1 MWALVDE
8 FGDQSQNHQGK
19 RLVKT
24 FGSFERRLN
33 LEPSLVHLMHYMIL
47 N

>member
-24 FGSFERRLN
+24 FGSFEKRLN
-33 LEPSLVHLMHYMIL
+33 LESSLVHSMHYMIL